1 MPRSILNQDA
11 VSNSSDIDASVSI
24 GLGTKGIHA
33 LTSSGVAIG
42 QNVYG
47 SNSPTTLLNLDKSV
61 LIGSEI
67 FPAATT
73 TGGLGESVVIGSDIG
88 DQTASCSGNLRN
100 IIIGSQS
107 STTMA
112 SNHTDNIIIGS
123 ESLKGTTFSDGVVV
137 LGSSAARAH
146 AETGATFVQANAVI
160 IGNGCGRN
168 NTTTTRSIGSS
179 SVLIGC
185 GEFSSGD
192 SAVVPIDSVAIGRGS
207 LSNFSGGGTGQ
218 ICIGGSNHNTCLI
231 DTDLSTTLRTDSL
244 NNVTTTPTSTTIA
257 NLGGADAHVITL
269 LSGSACRVDF
279 TRIGFKMQDVPV
291 LHNHHMTDFDG
302 KSIRGVGSSY
312 WVSGQSNISSPTEKR
327 RMIIT
332 PNQAMASDDSST
344 RSMNVYD
351 GGEGVDD
358 ALMPSQHS
366 AVNARMIGGTRVA
379 TGSEIYVYF
388 ERPPIGWK
396 CTAARLELF
405 NKSSNAASS
414 KKIEIFSRS
423 YITTVDASP
432 SNSDYLT
439 IHVNQA
445 LDKRTCT
452 DVTFTVA
459 WTPTSTSYLVGHITA
474 GSPNSIFMGGWV
486 QIERI

>member
-11 VSNSSDIDASVSI
+11 VSNSNRSDIDTSLSI

-47 SNSPTTLLNLDKSV
+47 SDSPTTLLNLDKSV

-107 STTMA
+107 STIMA

-168 NTTTTRSIGSS
+168 NTTTTRSIGLS

-302 KSIRGVGSSY
+302 KSITGVGSSF
-312 WVSGQSNISSPTEKR
+312 WLSGRSDISSPTEKR
-327 RMIIT
+327 RIIVGPDAT
-332 PNQAMASDDSST
+332 VIDDDSST
-344 RSMNVYD
+344 RGAIVYQ
-351 GGEGVDD
+351 GEGPDNFAPSEQSAAD
-358 ALMPSQHS
+358 ARAL
-366 AVNARMIGGTRVA
+366 GGTRCA
-379 TGSEIYVYF
+379 TNSEMFIYF
-388 ERPPIGWK
+388 PRPPYGWK
-396 CTAARLELF
+396 VVGCRVDVF
-405 NKSSNAASS
+405 NKSNASS
-414 KKIEIFSRS
+414 SSKQIEVFSRR

-432 SNSDYLT
+432 SNSDHLT
-439 IHVNQA
+439 IHVDQA
-445 LDKRTCT
+445 LDRRSNV
-452 DVTFTVA
+452 DVPFTVA
-459 WTPTSTSYLVGHITA
+459 WVPSYNDYLICFIASGNANAIYL
-474 GSPNSIFMGGWV
+474 GGYID
-486 QIERI
+486 IERV